1 MAENKNIYGNT
12 AGVRTQLLERL
23 EGFAEHVYSPGSFI
37 PEEILLM
44 MTEATCETNKE
55 VAVFLDRKNR
65 VLAIALGS
73 DKSVPLPELE
83 GRKSF
88 LSPFRNPLPSHTPE
102 RHHSSVGYRSA
113 IA

>member
-88 LSPFRNPLPSHTPE
+88 LRPSGIRCLHTPE